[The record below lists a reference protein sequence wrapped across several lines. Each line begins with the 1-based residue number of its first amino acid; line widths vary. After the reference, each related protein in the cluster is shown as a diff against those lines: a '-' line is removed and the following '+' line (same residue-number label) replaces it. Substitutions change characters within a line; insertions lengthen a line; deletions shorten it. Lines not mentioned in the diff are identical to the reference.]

1 MKDGRISVAIPGVVL
16 LLVLASACENE
27 SGSGPST
34 EPTVSGNS
42 AASVEIEYEM
52 LPSILI
58 EAESGRVTPPMRILD
73 DPDASGGN
81 FVLAPEGPDHK
92 EINKGGD
99 VTYRMDVKDAG
110 RYVLWMRAKWSGACG
125 NSIGVTLDDA
135 DLGVVEDAVYDSWH
149 WVQLRGA
156 PARVEA
162 GKHLLIITSR
172 EDGSAADQILLTQD
186 RDYRPTGI
194 EMPDVKGRIIISAP
208 PRGEAPASQP
218 DDQN

>member
-1 MKDGRISVAIPGVVL
+1 MVL
-16 LLVLASACENE
+16 LLALVSACDRGPGNGENPAPV
-27 SGSGPST
+27 G
-34 EPTVSGNS
+34 SGNS
-42 AASVEIEYEM
+42 GASVEIVYEM
-52 LPSILI
+52 LPSILM
-58 EAESGRVTPPMRILD
+58 EAESGKVTAPMRILD

-99 VTYRMDVKDAG
+99 VTYRIDVKDAG

-149 WVQLRGA
+149 WVPLRGA

-162 GKHLLIITSR
+162 GEHLLIITSR

-194 EMPDVKGRIIISAP
+194 ETPDVNGRLGTSAP
-208 PRGEAPASQP
+208 PRDEVPPSQP
-218 DDQN
+218 SDQN